1 MTNVAVIGL
10 GAMGLPM
17 ALRLT
22 KSFEV
27 VGFDLN
33 PAPLAELEK
42 SGGTAAA
49 SAAEAVSDADVT
61 VVVVRDAAQLDAVLF
76 GASGAGEHLKRGSVV
91 IITSTVGEAPLIA
104 AEEKLAAYGVGCL
117 DAALSGGPVRALE
130 GELLLMV
137 GGKVDAHPAG
147 HEVLK
152 ALSSTLSIVGERV
165 GQGQQL
171 KVVNQLLCGIHT
183 AAANEALALAHKYGL
198 DLDMVVEVLGA
209 GAAASFMFA
218 DRGPRI
224 AQQLRGQ
231 TPPLRSRLDVIGK
244 DMGIVGDQTRVHKLT
259 APVASAAEQLYRV
272 SEAAGLSAEDDSI
285 VATLLSRAAKSA
297 GA

>member
-17 ALRLT
+17 AICLT
-22 KSFEV
+22 KSFAV
-27 VGFDLN
+27 TGFDLN
-33 PAPLAELEK
+33 PVPLAELETH
-42 SGGTAAA
+42 GGIPAT
-49 SAAEAVSDADVT
+49 STAEAVENADVT

-76 GASGAGEHLKRGSVV
+76 GDSGAAKHLKRGSVV

-224 AQQLRGQ
+224 AQQLRGE

-244 DMGIVGDQTRVHKLT
+244 DMGIVGDQTRAHKLT